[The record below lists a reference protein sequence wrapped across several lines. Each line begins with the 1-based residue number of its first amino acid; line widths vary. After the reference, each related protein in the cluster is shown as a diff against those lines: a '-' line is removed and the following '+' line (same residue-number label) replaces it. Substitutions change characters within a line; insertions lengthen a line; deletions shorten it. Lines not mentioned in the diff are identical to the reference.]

1 MKKLVLLAFC
11 AAAICTISACKK
23 ESSYTDCIL
32 NNIDKAQTGQAVAVI
47 NATCARS
54 HPPKPF
60 TFEEAVAGE

>member
-1 MKKLVLLAFC
+1 MTELVLVAFF
-11 AAAICTISACKK
+11 AATLCTVSACKK

-47 NATCARS
+47 NATCARR

-60 TFEEAVAGE
+60 TFVEAVSGE